1 MYLGITIFFLVVYLI
16 CINNGIN
23 LSKSIS
29 KIQKGGFE
37 GGELFGKLKNN
48 PGKTFAVIIGF
59 IVIIGLIVYFSMD
72 SSDTPTPSV
81 PSPTPT
87 PSVPPPSVP
96 SKCNNN
102 PCRNGGNCIDID
114 ENNYKCMCPQG
125 YNGSNCEIKDSSDAV
140 NINVVETVF
149 EGRGRRGRHGRN
161 RSPSPAPG
169 PPPSPAPG
177 PPSATCNPTCVNGS
191 CVNSKCKCNEGWYG
205 VKCDNGD
212 KYRCNNDNDCGN
224 GKCINTGFIN
234 CCKQPDNHNPP
245 ISCNQKATPV
255 ESCPGGE
262 KCENLC
268 KNDVCCCPPK

>member
-1 MYLGITIFFLVVYLI
+1 MYLGIAIFFLVVYLI

-23 LSKSIS
+23 LSKRIS

-72 SSDTPTPSV
+72 SNDTPTPSV

-87 PSVPPPSVP
+87 PSVP

-125 YNGSNCEIKDSSDAV
+125 FSGSNCETRSDTAGV
-140 NINVVETVF
+140 DITVVDTTF
-149 EGRGRRGRHGRN
+149 ESRGRGRGRRPSPGTPGPPG
-161 RSPSPAPG
+161 SPSPS
-169 PPPSPAPG
+169 PSPINI
-177 PPSATCNPTCVNGS
+177 CNGS
-191 CVNSKCKCNEGWYG
+191 YTDSCGQIKKPSGEISSQDDCNFYQGTQASNNTINCVFQPG
-205 VKCDNGD
+205 VAPSC
-212 KYRCNNDNDCGN
+212 
-224 GKCINTGFIN
+224 NTGKP
-234 CCKQPDNHNPP
+234 C
-245 ISCNQKATPV
+245 T
-255 ESCPGGE
+255 
-262 KCENLC
+262 L
-268 KNDVCCCPPK
+268 PKKSN